1 MTALRWTS
9 AIFGALI
16 CAQFAAAEQSDRET
30 ELESLFVGE
39 MAGLRASM
47 RPVASAA
54 FTDVDGTAVTL
65 TDFAGKYVL
74 VNFWAPWCA
83 PCREE
88 MPDLSLLQDEF
99 GGASFEVVT
108 IAVGQNHQV
117 AIERFLN
124 DIGADNLPRY
134 ADPLSRVSGETGIL
148 GLPAT
153 ILVDPTGY
161 EIARLQGAADWASV
175 DALTLVTHL
184 IAER

>member
-1 MTALRWTS
+1 MIALRWSST
-9 AIFGALI
+9 IFGALI

-30 ELESLFVGE
+30 AFEALFVGE
-39 MAGLRASM
+39 MARLQASM
-47 RPVASAA
+47 RPVASEA
-54 FTDVDGTAVTL
+54 FTDVDGTVVTL
-65 TDFAGKYVL
+65 ADFAGKYVL

-88 MPDLSLLQDEF
+88 MPYLSLLQEEL

-117 AIERFLN
+117 AIERFLS
-124 DIGADNLPRY
+124 DIGAENLPRY

-175 DALTLVTHL
+175 DALTLVTYL
-184 IAER
+184 ISD